1 MCYLLK
7 SFALSTFYTLT
18 YTADV
23 DWVCGSLLLRS
34 AVMSAQG
41 GLVMCQTNDRST
53 VTQNTVFDTLYLT
66 YGLLTIK
73 LFTELLTHIFY
84 FI

>member
-1 MCYLLK
+1 
-7 SFALSTFYTLT
+7 
-18 YTADV
+18 
-23 DWVCGSLLLRS
+23 
-34 AVMSAQG
+34 MSAQG